1 LAAVAFCLLVAWCSD
16 KLGLSLELGSF
27 AAGVMIST
35 TDLAQHTLEQ
45 VEPIRNFFAA
55 LFLASIGMLI
65 HMHFLWNHVD
75 ILLAAVL
82 LVIVIKTVV
91 VAIVVKV
98 FGYNN
103 KTAVLV
109 GMSLAQIGEFAF
121 VLLSRAS
128 NLHLIESKLYLL
140 LLGTTAL
147 SLVTTP
153 LLFKLIP
160 AVVHLGV
167 LLRWFSPDSSTEVNT
182 NHRRVCLS
190 Q

>member
-1 LAAVAFCLLVAWCSD
+1 
-16 KLGLSLELGSF
+16 
-27 AAGVMIST
+27 MIST

-65 HMHFLWNHVD
+65 HVHFLWNHVD
-75 ILLAAVL
+75 ILLAAVI
-82 LVIVIKTVV
+82 LVIIIKT
-91 VAIVVKV
+91 IVVSTVVKG

-103 KTAVLV
+103 KTSLLV

-128 NLHLIESKLYLL
+128 NLHLVEGKLYLL

-167 LLRWFSPDSSTEVNT
+167 LLRWFSPDVPSEIGFKGDSFRADSAKRITLMVQGS
-182 NHRRVCLS
+182 HDS
-190 Q
+190 WY